1 MIHIRR
7 TLTRGKGDITIM
19 GDYTKTKNGVRDI
32 VMDNQVEFLLKEY
45 LSTEF
50 IANNHNLLFYNP
62 KNTYYSTGQV
72 NMVFKR
78 LCEKN
83 NIIGYNVNQHQLR
96 HTFATRCIE
105 AGMPANVLSKIMGH
119 ADLRTTLEVYCDV
132 FANYEKQ
139 HANRTYDYL
148 KQNNL
153 LLTQVNE
160 DTIPQDE
167 LDKLVNN
174 IKKMYSKHDDRL
186 IKVLKLVQ

>member
-1 MIHIRR
+1 
-7 TLTRGKGDITIM
+7 M

-32 VMDNQVEFLLKEY
+32 VMDSQVEFILKEY
-45 LSTEF
+45 LHTEF
-50 IANNHNLLFYNP
+50 IANDHNLLFYNP
-62 KNTYYSTGQV
+62 KYTYYSTIQV

-83 NIIGYNVNQHQLR
+83 NIIGYDVNQHMLR

-119 ADLRTTLEVYCDV
+119 ADIRTTLEVYCDV
-132 FANYEKQ
+132 FANYKKQ

-153 LLTQVNE
+153 LLHQVNE
-160 DTIPQDE
+160 DTIPQEE
-167 LDKLVNN
+167 LEKIVNN
-174 IKKMYSKHDDRL
+174 IKKMYNKHDDRL
-186 IKVLKLVQ
+186 IKILKLVA

>member
-1 MIHIRR
+1 
-7 TLTRGKGDITIM
+7 M

-32 VMDNQVEFLLKEY
+32 VMDSQIEYILREY
-45 LSTEF
+45 LKTEF
-50 IANNHNLLFYNP
+50 IPNKENLLFYNP
-62 KNTYYSTGQV
+62 KYTYFSTGQV

-78 LCEKN
+78 LCEKH
-83 NIIGYNVNQHQLR
+83 NIIGYNVNQHLLR

-153 LLTQVNE
+153 LLTQVDE

-167 LDKLVNN
+167 LNKIVNN
-174 IKKMYSKHDDRL
+174 IKKMYNKKDDRL
-186 IKVLKLVQ
+186 IKILKLIA